1 MKNLINDFFLMVQF
15 MTRIPINKSFSCEQ
29 ENFRR
34 GTVFMPVI
42 GLLVG
47 GIQWIVYKLCI
58 MVLPVNVSVA
68 IILLLG
74 IMLTGALH
82 LDGLGDMSDGFFAF
96 KGNDKIIE
104 IMKDSRIGTYACAT
118 IVMDIILKY
127 SLLCSIVP
135 IFSFIIIAAPV
146 IGRFSI
152 VFIAFIG
159 RTAKKTGTGN
169 FFIGNIGKLQM
180 FLALVVTVAILFCI
194 CGMNPK
200 YIVVMIFAA
209 LIMAILINVFC
220 NKKIGGLTGD
230 LFGADNEMVEIL
242 TMLIASVIIT
252 KVL

>member
-58 MVLPVNVSVA
+58 MVLPISVSVA

-104 IMKDSRIGTYACAT
+104 IMKDSRIGSYACAT

-135 IFSFIIIAAPV
+135 RFSFIIIAAPV

-159 RTAKKTGTGN
+159 KTAKKTGTGN

-180 FLALVVTVAILFCI
+180 FLALVVTIAILL

-200 YIVVMIFAA
+200 YAAIMIPSA
-209 LIMAILINVFC
+209 LIMALLINVFC

-242 TMLIASVIIT
+242 TMIIAAVILT
-252 KVL
+252 KLL

>member
-1 MKNLINDFFLMVQF
+1 MVQF

-104 IMKDSRIGTYACAT
+104 IMKDSRIGSYACAT

-135 IFSFIIIAAPV
+135 RFSFIIVAAPV

-159 RTAKKTGTGN
+159 KTAKKTGTGN

-180 FLALVVTVAILFCI
+180 FLALVVTIAILL

-200 YIVVMIFAA
+200 YVAIMIPAA
-209 LIMAILINVFC
+209 LIMALLINVFC

-242 TMLIASVIIT
+242 TMLIAAVILT
-252 KVL
+252 KLL

>member
-1 MKNLINDFFLMVQF
+1 MKNFINDFFLMVQF
-15 MTRIPINKSFSCEQ
+15 LTRIPINKSFSCEQ
-29 ENFRR
+29 EDFRR

-42 GLLVG
+42 GLLIG

-58 MVLPVNVSVA
+58 MVLPTNVSVA
-68 IILLLG
+68 IILLIG

-104 IMKDSRIGTYACAT
+104 IMKDSRIGSYACAT

-127 SLLCSIVP
+127 SLLSFIASRFP
-135 IFSFIIIAAPV
+135 FIIIAAPV

-159 RTAKKTGTGN
+159 KTAKKTGTGN
-169 FFIGNIGKLQM
+169 FFIGNIGKLQL
-180 FLALVVTVAILFCI
+180 FLATVITIVILLFIACISPKYVAIMMVASLI
-194 CGMNPK
+194 M
-200 YIVVMIFAA
+200 AA
-209 LIMAILINVFC
+209 LINTYC

-242 TMLIASVIIT
+242 VMLITAII
-252 KVL
+252 LYC

>member
-1 MKNLINDFFLMVQF
+1 
-15 MTRIPINKSFSCEQ
+15 
-29 ENFRR
+29 
-34 GTVFMPVI
+34 MPVI

-74 IMLTGALH
+74 IIITGALH

-135 IFSFIIIAAPV
+135 RFSFIIIAAPV

-180 FLALVVTVAILFCI
+180 FLALVVTIAILL

-200 YIVVMIFAA
+200 YAAIMIPAA
-209 LIMAILINVFC
+209 LIMALLINVFC

-242 TMLIASVIIT
+242 TMIIAAVILT
-252 KVL
+252 KLL

>member
-1 MKNLINDFFLMVQF
+1 MVQF

-74 IMLTGALH
+74 IIITGALH

-135 IFSFIIIAAPV
+135 RFSFIIIAAPV

-180 FLALVVTVAILFCI
+180 FLALVVTIAILL

-200 YIVVMIFAA
+200 YAAIMIPAA
-209 LIMAILINVFC
+209 LIMALLINVFC

-242 TMLIASVIIT
+242 TMIIAAVILT
-252 KVL
+252 KLV

>member
-1 MKNLINDFFLMVQF
+1 MVQF

-74 IMLTGALH
+74 IIITGALH

-135 IFSFIIIAAPV
+135 RFSFIIIAAPV

-180 FLALVVTVAILFCI
+180 FLALVVTIAILL

-200 YIVVMIFAA
+200 YAAIMIPAA
-209 LIMAILINVFC
+209 LIMALLINVFC

-242 TMLIASVIIT
+242 TMIIAAVILT
-252 KVL
+252 KLL

>member
-74 IMLTGALH
+74 IIITGALH

-135 IFSFIIIAAPV
+135 RFSFIIIAAPV

-180 FLALVVTVAILFCI
+180 FLALVVTIAILL

-200 YIVVMIFAA
+200 YAAIMIPAA
-209 LIMAILINVFC
+209 LIMALLINVFC

-242 TMLIASVIIT
+242 TMIIAAVILT
-252 KVL
+252 KLV

>member
-74 IMLTGALH
+74 IIITGALH

-135 IFSFIIIAAPV
+135 RFSFIIIAAPV

-180 FLALVVTVAILFCI
+180 FLALVVTIAILL

-200 YIVVMIFAA
+200 YAAIMIPAA
-209 LIMAILINVFC
+209 LIMALLINVFC

-242 TMLIASVIIT
+242 TMIIAAVILT
-252 KVL
+252 KLL

>member
-1 MKNLINDFFLMVQF
+1 MVQF

-58 MVLPVNVSVA
+58 MVLPGNVNVCVA

-135 IFSFIIIAAPV
+135 RFSFIIIAAPV

-159 RTAKKTGTGN
+159 KTAKKTGTGN

-180 FLALVVTVAILFCI
+180 FLALVVTIAILFCV
-194 CGMNPK
+194 CGMSTK
-200 YIVVMIFAA
+200 YIVIMIPAA
-209 LIMAILINVFC
+209 LIMALLINVFC

-242 TMLIASVIIT
+242 TMLIAAVILT
-252 KVL
+252 KLL